1 MTTSHPA
8 AELTF
13 GTPDAL
19 KNLGVLA
26 HKAYALDE
34 STLLRIRARKT
45 AAAGISSS
53 SAPNAAPAMS

>member
-45 AAAGISSS
+45 CLLYTSDAADDVIDV
-53 SAPNAAPAMS
+53 